1 MKEKN
6 EITPTNSPSNI
17 EEVKKLL
24 EKIFEEEFRFHDSG
38 EPLNESFSFNYND
51 FRPKKDIVSRFKELT
66 VRKKYSK
73 ISFKDYFN
81 KNGR

>member
-1 MKEKN
+1 MKKSLN
-6 EITPTNSPSNI
+6 ETDVVFIKELIS
-17 EEVKKLL
+17 
-24 EKIFEEEFRFHDSG
+24 EKIKISSYEDFFTFDASVEFASVEFA
-38 EPLNESFSFNYND
+38 L
-51 FRPKKDIVSRFKELT
+51 KKDIVSRFKELT